1 MTRPPS
7 PDPNDVDINTP
18 ESEEIDYFE
27 AQTEELVNDVILNKD
42 TENLVDAVDRTELAE
57 ANRLDQANNLRQK
70 FFWFGVVAASTCV
83 LTSCYMAIHLTVFK
97 MITAPTVIV
106 FISGLTI
113 EVLGII
119 AIIANYLF
127 PKGRP

>member
-1 MTRPPS
+1 MTHPPS

-18 ESEEIDYFE
+18 ENEEIDYLG
-27 AQTEELVNDVILNKD
+27 AQTEELITDVTLNKD
-42 TENLVDAVDRTELAE
+42 TEDLADAVDRTELAE

>member
-1 MTRPPS
+1 MTHPPS

-18 ESEEIDYFE
+18 ENEEIDYLG
-27 AQTEELVNDVILNKD
+27 AQTEELITDVTLNKD
-42 TENLVDAVDRTELAE
+42 TEDLADAVDRTELAE

-119 AIIANYLF
+119 AIIANYLS

>member
-1 MTRPPS
+1 MTHSPS
-7 PDPNDVDINTP
+7 PDPNDVDISTP
-18 ESEEIDYFE
+18 ESEGIDYFE
-27 AQTEELVNDVILNKD
+27 AKTEELVNDVSLDEDTKD
-42 TENLVDAVDRTELAE
+42 LVDAVDRTELAE

>member
-1 MTRPPS
+1 MTHSSS
-7 PDPNDVDINTP
+7 PDPNDVDISTP
-18 ESEEIDYFE
+18 ESEGIDYFE
-27 AQTEELVNDVILNKD
+27 AKTEELVNDVSLDEDTKD
-42 TENLVDAVDRTELAE
+42 LVDAVDRTELAE

>member
-1 MTRPPS
+1 MTPSLPPI
-7 PDPNDVDINTP
+7 PDSISTNTP
-18 ESEEIDYFE
+18 ESEEIDYSK
-27 AQTEELVNDVILNKD
+27 AQTAALTDDVILSKD
-42 TENLVDAVDRTELAE
+42 TEDLVDAVDRTELAE

-83 LTSCYMAIHLTVFK
+83 LTSCYMAIHLTVFN
-97 MITAPTVIV
+97 MITASTVVV